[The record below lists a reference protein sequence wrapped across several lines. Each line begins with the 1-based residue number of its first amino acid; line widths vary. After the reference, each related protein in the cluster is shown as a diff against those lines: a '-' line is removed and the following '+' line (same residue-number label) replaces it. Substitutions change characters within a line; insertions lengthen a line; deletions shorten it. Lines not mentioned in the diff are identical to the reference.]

1 MAEASRQPLW
11 IRLAPVWLTGL
22 SLLFA
27 AGVAEVALRLFPQ
40 WLPEEA
46 QLRLLWSG
54 ERDDLLTVR
63 DPYLG
68 VRFKPLQQKR
78 MQNRD
83 FDIVVSTDE
92 HGFRN
97 RSPWPA
103 QADVVA
109 VGDSLVFG
117 YGVDHP
123 RTWTSLLETE
133 LGTRV
138 VNLGMPGSGPWQY
151 TRSFET
157 LGMTVR
163 PRVLLYGLYPA
174 NDLDD
179 VKDFDRWVAE
189 GSRGSYDEFRFF
201 SGDVP
206 NVMADMLDDS
216 YLLVALRAIR
226 KNLRDKHQFKP
237 ETIELAN
244 GRRVQVVPRMDDRN
258 TAKMTDDNPSFQ
270 SMVKAIAK
278 ARELAASIDARMIC
292 VIFPTKSRI
301 YLSRDGDYFEGP
313 SAPLIERL
321 QRDGYEVLDLTVAL
335 RAHAARGEQVYFETD
350 GHPNELGNRIIAER
364 VRDQIRSS
372 PPQSSRSAP

>member
-1 MAEASRQPLW
+1 MAERSRQPLW

-27 AGVAEVALRLFPQ
+27 AGIAEVALRLFPQ

-68 VRFKPLQQKR
+68 VRFRPLQQKR

-123 RTWTSLLETE
+123 RTWTSLLESE

-138 VNLGMPGSGPWQY
+138 INLGMPGSGPWQY
-151 TRSFET
+151 TRSFEK
-157 LGMTVR
+157 LGMSVR
-163 PRVLLYGLYPA
+163 PRVLLYGLFPA
-174 NDLDD
+174 NDIKD
-179 VKDFDRWVAE
+179 VEDFDRWVAE

-201 SGDVP
+201 AGDVP
-206 NVMADMLDDS
+206 NVMADVLDDS

-237 ETIELAN
+237 ETIHLAN
-244 GRRVQVVPRMDDRN
+244 GGRVQVVPRMDDGN
-258 TAKMTDDNPSFQ
+258 TWKMKDDNPSFT
-270 SMVKAIAK
+270 SMMNAIAK
-278 ARELAASIDARMIC
+278 ARELAASIGARMIC
-292 VIFPTKSRI
+292 VVFPSKSRV
-301 YLSRDGDYFEGP
+301 YLSRDGQDFKGP

-321 QRDGYEVLDLTVAL
+321 SRDGYEVLDLTEVL

-364 VRDQIRSS
+364 VRDQIRAT
-372 PPQSSRSAP
+372 PQPSGSAP